1 MLMLFHIILPHCD
14 LSGPRRPHRTGADA
28 QPSHLPTAQ
37 HSPQWDLSIHP
48 VPKPGHIRSN
58 RDQCPF
64 LLGKRKGPKENR
76 YYDARADVEAPTDKA
91 GPAPGLI
98 VPTRHP
104 LTLNH

>member
-1 MLMLFHIILPHCD
+1 MLFHIILRHCD

-48 VPKPGHIRSN
+48 VTKPGHIRSN
-58 RDQCPF
+58 PDECPF

-76 YYDARADVEAPTDKA
+76 YYDPGADVEPYAA
-91 GPAPGLI
+91 PAPRHPNLI
-98 VPTRHP
+98 VSPRHTP
-104 LTLNH
+104 ALQQ